1 MSSRR
6 ESSRRSSV
14 GRRGSFADMSL
25 RYRKKAFAGR
35 VDDRDTTAASIFA
48 ALANLKRPAI
58 TLCAVV
64 VVANE
69 FARLSITILGTYRLP
84 RAGLRTLVNALLG
97 SLVGLNALVV
107 LTSLVVQLLKME
119 PRQRPILRRS
129 TFGLAYFEKRV
140 TTVVLRASGFDHQL
154 DAIVATLCGAA
165 QAFNLNDFFEE
176 CGGDSTPHE
185 CVVAYVEGTRT
196 VAWSVLAILWLAHA
210 SGVYHDPPLIDRRKL
225 FCAECCATGDE
236 DETWPKPEESG
247 TSATPVRRSSLSERS
262 P

>member
-1 MSSRR
+1 
-6 ESSRRSSV
+6 
-14 GRRGSFADMSL
+14 MSL

-64 VVANE
+64 VVVNE

-97 SLVGLNALVV
+97 SSVGLNALVV

-140 TTVVLRASGFDHQL
+140 TVVVLRASGFDHQL

-176 CGGDSTPHE
+176 CDGDSTPHE
-185 CVVAYVEGTRT
+185 CVVAYVEERARWRGRCSRSSGSRTRPACT
-196 VAWSVLAILWLAHA
+196 
-210 SGVYHDPPLIDRRKL
+210 
-225 FCAECCATGDE
+225 T
-236 DETWPKPEESG
+236 T
-247 TSATPVRRSSLSERS
+247 RRSSTAASSSAPSAAPPGMRTRRGRS
-262 P
+262 PRSRAHRRRLSGGRR